1 MTDVRDAPRPPGQ
14 GREEELR
21 ERYREL
27 LEELRTILPGVQVLF
42 AFLLTVPFSARFGQL
57 DEFGRD
63 LYSAALIGTTL
74 SMILLLTPASYH
86 RIAPRQQRD
95 QRVRTS
101 VLLMM
106 GGLVMLAL
114 SVLVA
119 VFTVVRFVFT
129 AATAIAVVLPGTV
142 VLITLWF
149 AIPLWR
155 RRSFDGRR
163 ADGQQR

>member
-1 MTDVRDAPRPPGQ
+1 MTDVRDTPRPPDQ
-14 GREEELR
+14 GGEEELR

-42 AFLLTVPFSARFGQL
+42 AFLLTVPFSARFSQL
-57 DEFGRD
+57 DVLGRD
-63 LYSAALIGTTL
+63 LYSASLIGTTL

-95 QRVRTS
+95 QRVKTG
-101 VLLMM
+101 VVLMM
-106 GGLVMLAL
+106 SGMVMLAA

-129 AATAIAVVLPGTV
+129 AAAAAAVVVPGV
-142 VLITLWF
+142 VLLILLWF
-149 AIPLWR
+149 AMPWWR
-155 RRSFDGRR
+155 RRSFEGGRPDGERR
-163 ADGQQR
+163 